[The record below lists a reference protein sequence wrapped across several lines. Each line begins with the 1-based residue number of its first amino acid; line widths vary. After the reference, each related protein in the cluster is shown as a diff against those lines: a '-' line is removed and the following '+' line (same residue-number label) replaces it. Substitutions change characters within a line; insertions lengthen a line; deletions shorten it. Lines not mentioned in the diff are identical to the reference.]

1 MIIYGTNG
9 THVRTQELP
18 ELACPACKARHSLRT
33 SLYSRYAHVY
43 WIPFFPFSKLHA
55 VQCDACQATWEN
67 KAVPASIAPAVREV
81 QQQTRHP
88 YWTWAGLAA
97 IVAIATF
104 GFLASI
110 RDHHHDE
117 ALLLEP
123 RAGDIYTVRSDS
135 AGMYSLMKVQ
145 RVGSNNVELVANE
158 YQIDNVSPIHKLNS
172 PEKYSKES
180 FTLTRLELQIMRRK
194 DQLTDVDRPEP
205 ASFR

>member
-9 THVRTQELP
+9 THLRTQELP
-18 ELACPACKARHSLRT
+18 GVACPACNHSHSLRT

-43 WIPFFPFSKLHA
+43 WIPFFPYTKLTA
-55 VQCDACQATWEN
+55 VQCGACQSLWEN
-67 KAVPASIAPAVREV
+67 KQVPASIAPAVREV

-97 IVAIATF
+97 IVAIAAF

-110 RDHHHDE
+110 RDHHTDE

-123 RAGDIYTVRSDS
+123 RAGDIYTVRLDS

-145 RVGSNNVELVANE
+145 RVGGNNVELVANE
-158 YQIDNVSPIHKLNS
+158 YQIDNASPIHKLNS
-172 PEKYSKES
+172 PDKYSKEP

-194 DQLTDVDRPEP
+194 DQLTDVDRP
-205 ASFR
+205 

>member
-18 ELACPACKARHSLRT
+18 GVACPACKTSNSLRT

-43 WIPFFPFSKLHA
+43 WIPLFPFEKLAA
-55 VQCDACQATWEN
+55 VQCGACNEVWKHNA
-67 KAVPASIAPAVREV
+67 APASIAPVVREV
-81 QQQTRHP
+81 RQQISHP

-97 IVAIATF
+97 VVAIAVF
-104 GFLASI
+104 GYLASI
-110 RDHHHDE
+110 RDRHTDE

-145 RVGSNNVELVANE
+145 RVGGNNVELVAND
-158 YQIDNVSPIHKLNS
+158 YQIDNVSPINKLNS
-172 PEKYSKES
+172 PEKYSKEP

-194 DQLTDVDRPEP
+194 DQLTDVDRPEGK
-205 ASFR
+205 

>member
-18 ELACPACKARHSLRT
+18 ELACPACKARHSLHT

-43 WIPFFPFSKLHA
+43 WIPLFPFEKLAA
-55 VQCDACQATWEN
+55 VHCIACNEVWKP
-67 KAVPASIAPAVREV
+67 KAAPTSIAPALREV
-81 QQQTRHP
+81 RQQISHP

-97 IVAIATF
+97 IVTIAAF
-104 GFLASI
+104 SFLAGI
-110 RDHHHDE
+110 RDHHTDE

-145 RVGSNNVELVANE
+145 RVGGNNVELVGND
-158 YQIDNVSPIHKLNS
+158 YQIDNASPIHKLNS
-172 PEKYSKES
+172 PEKYSKEP

-194 DQLTDVDRPEP
+194 DQLTDVDRP
-205 ASFR
+205 